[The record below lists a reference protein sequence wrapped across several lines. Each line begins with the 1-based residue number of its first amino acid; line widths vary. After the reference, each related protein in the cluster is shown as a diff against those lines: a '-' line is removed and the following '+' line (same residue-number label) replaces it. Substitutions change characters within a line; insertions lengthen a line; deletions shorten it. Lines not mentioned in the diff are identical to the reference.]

1 MNLRY
6 TRSEGL
12 RAMGGF
18 SLGVGLLISLLN
30 LGTNPQP
37 GGLVLAGLLV
47 LTGLGLRLEAAIVE
61 PRDQR
66 RPDLP
71 LDR

>member
-1 MNLRY
+1 
-6 TRSEGL
+6 
-12 RAMGGF
+12 MGGF

-30 LGTNPQP
+30 MGANPQP

-61 PRDQR
+61 PRDQGR
-66 RPDLP
+66 HDLP
-71 LDR
+71 TGR